1 MQFPNLSE
9 GAVSVIGLIL
19 QRGVS
24 QRLERL
30 VQGIFL
36 RLLAT
41 MSQQEERVGDYDVGE
56 REFRQEG
63 RPVIAEGAPQP
74 LQQTAEAF
82 FLCFSTFCLT
92 FGESSIFGKL

>member
-9 GAVSVIGLIL
+9 GAVSLSGLIL

-30 VQGIFL
+30 VQRIFL

-41 MSQQEERVGDYDVGE
+41 VSQQEERVGDYDVGE
-56 REFRQEG
+56 REFRQVG
-63 RPVIAEGAPQP
+63 RPVIAEGAPHP

-82 FLCFSTFCLT
+82 FLCFLNFFLT
-92 FGESSIFGKL
+92 FGESSIFGKR